1 MGDYLRMQYELHDME
16 KEKKLYSWI
25 GEHVFGRIKIQID
38 DPEADE
44 FYTFDLPPHIYE
56 ELKKVI
62 KQFEKRIRKEK
73 K

>member
-1 MGDYLRMQYELHDME
+1 MGDYLRMQYELNDMK

-25 GEHVFGRIKIQID
+25 EKHVFGRIKIQID

-62 KQFEKRIRKEK
+62 KQFEKLNRKEK